1 MRTNSEN
8 TMGRTGFLLLVSLL
22 AVFLSTATPAQ
33 PGEVAKAAQP
43 GEVAKAAQPGEVA
56 KAAQEVDT
64 LLTDLESD
72 AAGYKRLTG
81 RLAGMA
87 GYPAEMLRFELDA
100 HLLQMLRKTDTLAAL
115 LSELPDDSPPVVAFR
130 HLLQNELVVD
140 EAIMARLAQLDAA
153 VRARLEA
160 LPESSG
166 NERLLA
172 EAGIQNLDDLRN
184 QYLGALA
191 RRVTTLESVGLDNV
205 KQRSDIEDRL
215 ISRATILAGNVRLTT
230 STLQQLSSREIGAAD
245 QTTLQETID
254 KVRYDREQTLDKL
267 ESTIK
272 IMDGLGINTSE
283 YKTLLIAQQ
292 GISFRALDSGAI
304 AGLLGQWRVELVDF
318 LSTRSGDIV
327 LNAVLFLLI
336 LAVFRYLGKWASF
349 LVGKA
354 VERSRTERSTLLK
367 NTVMSLTSTFI
378 TLFGLLIALDQIGIS
393 LGPALAGL
401 GIAGFI
407 IGFALQDTLSNFA
420 SGAMILIYRPYDVD
434 DVVEVAGISGSV
446 KRMNLVSTSIATFD
460 NQVIIVPNSK
470 IWGDVIKNVT
480 KQKVRRVDMEFG
492 ISYSDD
498 ITKAEEILAAAAA
511 DHKLVLR
518 KPETNIKVHSLGDS
532 SVNLI
537 LRPWVKTEDY
547 WTVYWDLL
555 KEVKLRFDA
564 AGISIPFPQRDIHLY
579 DTRQT

>member
-1 MRTNSEN
+1 MTTNSKN

-22 AVFLSTATPAQ
+22 AVFLSAAAPAQ
-33 PGEVAKAAQP
+33 PGEVAKTAQP
-43 GEVAKAAQPGEVA
+43 DEVAKAT
-56 KAAQEVDT
+56 QEVDT

-72 AAGYKRLTG
+72 VAGYKRLTG

-100 HLLQMLRKTDTLAAL
+100 HLLRMLRKTDTLAAL

-130 HLLQNELVVD
+130 HLLQNDLVVD
-140 EAIMARLAQLDAA
+140 EAIVARLAQLDT
-153 VRARLEA
+153 VVLARLEA

-191 RRVTTLESVGLDNV
+191 RRVSTLESVGLDNV

-267 ESTIK
+267 QSTIK
-272 IMDGLGINTSE
+272 IMDELGMNTSE

-336 LAVFRYLGKWASF
+336 LAVFRYLGKWSSF
-349 LVGKA
+349 LVGKG

-537 LRPWVKTEDY
+537 FRPWVKTEDY